1 MLRLYCLRETPQ
13 SILGSVIGVAIQQGQ
28 HRRKTIAAGH
38 IVPAAFLSNNRNRCL
53 QMRNQYGKNK
63 SLTRPRN
70 FRGFVLGV
78 LFLGLSFLGLS
89 PTLAAQQILDPATSE
104 TDLPNAPGRESPQS
118 PSPQST
124 ASISGYVFD
133 INGGIVPSAKVTL
146 VTLKVQS
153 GIAEQVETTDGTGFF
168 SFKNLP
174 AETFKIRITA
184 LDLEPYE
191 SYEFTLHPRENRQL
205 PIIALPIAT
214 STVKIQVTVTEEQI
228 AEEQVSA
235 QIQQRVFGVFPNFY
249 TSFIWNAAPLKPK
262 QKFRLA
268 FRSAVD
274 PVTFFTPSTLAGI
287 QQARDTYPDYGQ
299 GAAGYAKRYAADYG
313 DLFIGRMLGSG
324 VFPTLFHQDPR
335 YFYQGTGSIS
345 SRVWHALSAAIITR
359 GDNGRRQFNCSH
371 VLGNFAAASISNL
384 YRPEEDRGV
393 SLTINNALL
402 HTATNAA
409 GNLAREF
416 ALKNITTKIP
426 AYAKGKQKPVAEPAV
441 P

>member
-1 MLRLYCLRETPQ
+1 MKSRL
-13 SILGSVIGVAIQQGQ
+13 
-28 HRRKTIAAGH
+28 GH
-38 IVPAAFLSNNRNRCL
+38 LVPAAFLSNNRYRCL

-63 SLTRPRN
+63 SSARRRDFSGL
-70 FRGFVLGV
+70 VLGFI
-78 LFLGLSFLGLS
+78 FLSLSA
-89 PTLAAQQILDPATSE
+89 TLPAQQIFAVQQIFDPATSE
-104 TDLPNAPGRESPQS
+104 TDLPNAPGRESPAPQS

-124 ASISGYVFD
+124 ASLSGYVFD
-133 INGGIVPSAKVTL
+133 INGGIVPSAKVT
-146 VTLKVQS
+146 VMDQS
-153 GIAEQVETTDGTGFF
+153 RLAERVETADDTGFF

-174 AETFKIRITA
+174 AGTYKIRITA
-184 LDLEPYE
+184 TDLEPYE
-191 SYEFTLHPRENRQL
+191 SYEITLHPRENRQL

-214 STVKIQVTVTEEQI
+214 STENIQVTVTEEQI

-274 PVTFFTPSTLAGI
+274 PVTFFTTSTLAGI
-287 QQARDTYPDYGQ
+287 QQARDTYSGYGQ
-299 GAAGYAKRYAADYG
+299 GAAGYAKRYGADYT
-313 DLFIGRMLGSG
+313 DIFVGRMLGSA
-324 VFPTLFHQDPR
+324 VFPSLFRQDPR

-345 SRVWHALSAAIITR
+345 SRVWHALSSAFICR
-359 GDNGRRQFNCSH
+359 GDNGRRQFNYSH
-371 VLGNFAAASISNL
+371 ILGNFAAGGISNL
-384 YRPEEDRGV
+384 YRPEDDRGV
-393 SLTINNALL
+393 ALAVDNALL

-426 AYAKGKQKPVAEPAV
+426 AYAKGRPKPVTEPLQ